1 MLARAKGLAEESYLS
16 SSVTRQMGNPNQ
28 AKICVAQRSAI
39 DATATEMA
47 ARIGQGVAYQC
58 YAHS

>member
-39 DATATEMA
+39 GAAATEMEA
-47 ARIGQGVAYQC
+47 GIGLGAAYQC
-58 YAHS
+58 YVHS